1 MFVIKKITKKSIC
14 IAAAVLAVLLVLIF
28 RFAVCGFQKTTAQS
42 DTMGT
47 YSLLASDNEGC
58 IDFLNQFEISADN
71 EPIEVSKVRIP
82 SVFNDVYEKYNE
94 LQKKQGL
101 DLEDYKGK
109 ECEKRTYKVN
119 NYGEDNVNAN
129 LLIYNGKVIGGDI
142 CSTQL
147 DGFMKTFD
155 GQS

>member
-1 MFVIKKITKKSIC
+1 MFVSKKITKKSVC
-14 IAAAVLAVLLVLIF
+14 IAATIVLLLLVIIF
-28 RFAVCGFQKTTAQS
+28 RFMICGFQKSTAQS

-47 YSLLASDNEGC
+47 YSLLAADNEGC
-58 IDFLNQFEISADN
+58 LDFLNQFEIIVDN
-71 EPIEVSKVRIP
+71 KPVEVSKVRIP
-82 SVFNDVYEKYNE
+82 SVFNEVYEQYNR

-109 ECEKRTYKVN
+109 ECEKRTYNVKDC
-119 NYGEDNVNAN
+119 GEDNVHAN
-129 LLIYNGKVIGGDI
+129 LLIYDGKVIGGDI
-142 CSTQL
+142 CSTRL